1 MGFSVPNMLQ
11 EYGLLKPDIL
21 LSHATGS
28 NDDEFKLLKDAGIY
42 ISCTPGTE
50 SQMAH
55 GDIVGFRPD
64 VLGSLGSDCHSNNP
78 SSILHAM
85 HTGLAVARALQN
97 HKLLSEGHFPRYVE
111 PTTLQAF
118 NLATICG
125 ARAVSMGDGI
135 GRLDVGRKADLVV
148 FGTDSP
154 GMACAVE
161 HDPLVAVVRHA
172 SVTDIETVI
181 VAGRILKHGGRLVDV
196 KVGEG
201 AIKEWEGSA
210 HVSKVVQDG
219 ELSWRQVREE
229 LKRSRKDIQERIDGV
244 NIEVAK
250 EKVLEMWGNRDGEY
264 VLK

>member
-1 MGFSVPNMLQ
+1 MGFSVPNVLKD
-11 EYGLLKPDIL
+11 YGLLKPDIL

-28 NDDEFKLLKDAGIY
+28 NDEEFKLLKDTGVY

-55 GDIVGFRPD
+55 GDLVGFRSD

-85 HTGLAVARALQN
+85 HTGLAVARALRN
-97 HKLLSEGHFPRYVE
+97 HKLLSEGRFPRYVE

-125 ARAVSMGDGI
+125 ARAVGMGDSI
-135 GRLDVGRKADLVV
+135 GRLQVGRKADLLV
-148 FGTDSP
+148 FGTESP
-154 GMACAVE
+154 GMACAAE

-172 SVTDIETVI
+172 SVGDVETV
-181 VAGRILKHGGRLVDV
+181 VVGGRILKYEERLVHV
-196 KVGEG
+196 KAGEG
-201 AIKEWEGSA
+201 AIEEWEGSA
-210 HVSKVVQDG
+210 QVSKVVQDG

-244 NIEVAK
+244 NIELAK